1 MNTGIELRDI
11 YKSFGKKRVLRGV
24 SGKIEKVN
32 VVGLLGRNGE
42 GKTTLF
48 RILLDIIASDS
59 GNASIF
65 GMKPNGTGRIRLY
78 TGYVPE
84 RPSFHEFMKIED
96 VFRLRSEFFPTWN
109 WKKANE
115 MAKALELDSKTAVK
129 GASKGTLAKTA
140 WICATAH
147 NPQVLF
153 LDEPTSGLDAVIRD
167 SVLSHFVRE
176 LTQEGKTIL
185 VTNHHMEELLGVLDE
200 VWILSGGRIV
210 ASYSLEELKQNAHQ
224 VTGRLKDPVA
234 AQGLSLLHQQKMG
247 DLVRWVVMNKES
259 LYRIRQQGLLSQM
272 EISSLPVE
280 ETFRLLLSNTVES
293 ES

>member
-1 MNTGIELRDI
+1 MNTAIELHDI
-11 YKSFGKKRVLRGV
+11 QKTFGKKRVLKGV
-24 SGKIEKVN
+24 SGKIEKGK

-59 GNASIF
+59 GDASVL
-65 GMKPNGTGRIRLY
+65 GMKPNGTGKIRLHA
-78 TGYVPE
+78 GYVPE

-96 VFRLRSEFFPTWN
+96 VFRLRAEFFPTWN
-109 WKKANE
+109 WQKTEE
-115 MAKALELDSKTAVK
+115 MAKALELDVKTAVK

-185 VTNHHMEELLGVLDE
+185 VANHHMEELLGVLDE
-200 VWILSGGRIV
+200 IWILADGRIV
-210 ASYSLEELKQNAHQ
+210 ASYSLDELKQNAHQ
-224 VTGRLKDPVA
+224 VTGRMKDSGST
-234 AQGLSLLHQQKMG
+234 QGLTLLHQQKMG
-247 DLVRWVVMNKES
+247 DLVRWVVMNKET
-259 LYRIRQQGLLSQM
+259 LHRIRQQELLTHL
-272 EISSLPVE
+272 EISPLPVE
-280 ETFRLLLSNTVES
+280 ETFRLLLSNTVEP

>member
-1 MNTGIELRDI
+1 MDIAIELRDI
-11 YKSFGKKRVLRGV
+11 QKTFGKKKVLRGV
-24 SGKIEKVN
+24 SGSIEKGK

-59 GNASIF
+59 GNISVL
-65 GMKPNGTGRIRLY
+65 GMKPNGTGKIRLHV
-78 TGYVPE
+78 GFVPE
-84 RPSFHEFMKIED
+84 RPSFHAFMNIED
-96 VFRLRSEFFPTWN
+96 VFRLRAGFFPTWN
-109 WKKANE
+109 WQKAEE
-115 MAKALELDSKTAVK
+115 MAKALELDIKTAVK
-129 GASKGTLAKTA
+129 AASKGTLAKTA

-176 LTQEGKTIL
+176 LTEEGKTIL

-200 VWILSGGRIV
+200 VWILAGGRIV
-210 ASYSLEELKQNAHQ
+210 ASYSLGELKQNAHQ
-224 VTGRLKDPVA
+224 VTGRLKESTSLE
-234 AQGLSLLHQQKMG
+234 GLTLLHQQKMG
-247 DLVRWVVMNKES
+247 NLVRWVVMNKET
-259 LYRIRQQGLLSQM
+259 LARIRQQDLLEQM

-280 ETFRLLLSNTVES
+280 ETFQLLLANTEEVKS
-293 ES
+293 

>member
-1 MNTGIELRDI
+1 MNTAIELRDI
-11 YKSFGKKRVLRGV
+11 HKSFGRRKVLRGV
-24 SGKIEKVN
+24 SGRIEKGK

-48 RILLDIIASDS
+48 RILLDITACES
-59 GNASIF
+59 GEVSVL
-65 GMKPNGTGRIRLY
+65 GMKPNGTGKIRLHA
-78 TGYVPE
+78 GYVPE

-109 WKKANE
+109 WKRAEE
-115 MAKALELDSKTAVK
+115 MAKALELDIKTAVK

-176 LTQEGKTIL
+176 LTQDGKTIL

-200 VWILSGGRIV
+200 VWILGGGRIV

-224 VTGRLKDPVA
+224 VTGRLKDSGSA
-234 AQGLSLLHQQKMG
+234 HGLTLLHQQKMG
-247 DLVRWVVMNKES
+247 DLVRWVVMNKET
-259 LYRIRQQGLLSQM
+259 LYRIRQQELLYQM

-280 ETFRLLLSNTVES
+280 ETFKLLLSNTVEP
-293 ES
+293 E